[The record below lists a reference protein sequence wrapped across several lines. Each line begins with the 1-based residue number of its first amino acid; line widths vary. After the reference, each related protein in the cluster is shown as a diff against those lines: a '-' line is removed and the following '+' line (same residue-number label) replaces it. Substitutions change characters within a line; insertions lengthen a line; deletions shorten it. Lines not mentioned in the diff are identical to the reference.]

1 MQLFDLSNKIAV
13 VTGGTRGIGKGLA
26 LGLADAGADV
36 VVVARTM
43 REDTLAEI
51 RARGVRCWGIP
62 FDLGKCDQLDEL
74 VKAVLD
80 QTGRVDILVNNAGL
94 ILRHPLDEFPAEAWH
109 AVIDLNLTSTFL
121 LSQKFGRL
129 MVEQGGGKIINIGS
143 LLSIQGGVNVV
154 SYAASKGGVLQVT
167 KAMANE
173 WALQNVNVNC
183 ILPGYIS
190 TELTTALMNDQ
201 DRCRQ
206 LFERIPQRRFG
217 EPEDLVGAV
226 VFLASAA
233 SNYVNGVG
241 LAVDGGWLAR

>member
-1 MQLFDLSNKIAV
+1 MAAQKSFDGSRT
-13 VTGGTRGIGKGLA
+13 TGTIHPVHGGLGNIRRNHANRQQRIKSGK
-26 LGLADAGADV
+26 V
-36 VVVARTM
+36 HFQ
-43 REDTLAEI
+43 
-51 RARGVRCWGIP
+51 VR
-62 FDLGKCDQLDEL
+62 
-74 VKAVLD
+74 
-80 QTGRVDILVNNAGL
+80 
-94 ILRHPLDEFPAEAWH
+94 
-109 AVIDLNLTSTFL
+109 
-121 LSQKFGRL
+121 
-129 MVEQGGGKIINIGS
+129 
-143 LLSIQGGVNVV
+143 
-154 SYAASKGGVLQVT
+154 VLQVT

>member
-1 MQLFDLSNKIAV
+1 M
-13 VTGGTRGIGKGLA
+13 
-26 LGLADAGADV
+26 
-36 VVVARTM
+36 
-43 REDTLAEI
+43 
-51 RARGVRCWGIP
+51 
-62 FDLGKCDQLDEL
+62 
-74 VKAVLD
+74 
-80 QTGRVDILVNNAGL
+80 DILVNNAGL

>member
-1 MQLFDLSNKIAV
+1 MQLFDLGNKIAV

>member
-1 MQLFDLSNKIAV
+1 MKLFDLSNKIAV

>member
-1 MQLFDLSNKIAV
+1 MKLFDLSNKVAV
-13 VTGGTRGIGKGLA
+13 VTGGTRGIGKGIA
-26 LGLADAGADV
+26 LGMADAGADV
-36 VVVARTM
+36 VIIARTIK
-43 REDTLAEI
+43 EDVLEEI

-62 FDLGKCDQLDEL
+62 CDLSQLDQIDAL
-74 VKAVLD
+74 VDTVIA

-94 ILRHPLDEFPAEAWH
+94 ILRHPVDQFPVEAWH
-109 AVIDLNLTSTFL
+109 AVLDINLSATFF

-129 MVEQGGGKIINIGS
+129 MLEQGGGKIINIGS

-154 SYAASKGGVLQVT
+154 SYAASKGGVLQIT

-173 WALQNVNVNC
+173 WASRNVNVNC

-190 TELTTALMNDQ
+190 TELSSALLKDE
-201 DRCRQ
+201 DRRRQ

-217 EPEDLVGAV
+217 EPEDLAGAA
-226 VFLASAA
+226 VFLASSA
-233 SNYVNGVG
+233 SNYVNGIG